1 MAARGS
7 KKGND
12 NFEKMKKE
20 MSTKKQKVKKKGDS
34 EISLTNINNNDSE
47 ITIDDNAIISE
58 KVVKTKKKTKIK
70 NEDLTAEKMEV
81 KMVIFRI
88 AKEEFAFEISN
99 VKEIIR
105 LPLLTKV
112 PNAPDFI
119 TGICNL
125 RGELLPVI
133 DSRKLFSMAAEEYNE
148 GSRIVVTDIQ
158 GKKVGLIVDRV
169 SEVISVEQS
178 IINEPPVS
186 IKGIDGGV
194 ISSILLLDEGK
205 RVIMVL
211 DAPKLVNIENFE
223 EYSNH
228 QNIRNITKQVSDKL
242 SSEEEQAIIFNIGKE
257 EYAFKVNDVK
267 EIIRVPDI
275 MKVPNTPDYVEGVLS
290 LRNQL
295 LTVINLGRLLNVD
308 FRKLDEQCRI
318 IIIDNGNI
326 LFGVIVDRVSQVI
339 KIHKDSFRMT
349 NQSTVVSQ
357 MDYIKGFLELNN
369 GTRLVMLL
377 NTHKLISNEDVNN
390 IVSLDRSKK
399 KNNGI
404 LVADDESN
412 LEHIIIFKLGNS
424 EYGVRINH
432 VKEIN
437 RISDMMHFPGA
448 PAFIDGMVNLRGE
461 VIPLLNIK
469 KMFND
474 DSSLSD
480 SSKYLVVEYDYKRIG
495 ISIDAVSEVLRFPA
509 SNLEKLS
516 EVFDDNAKNKYIDAA
531 AKLNEGKRIVL
542 LLNLSVILNFM

>member
-211 DAPKLVNIENFE
+211 DAPKL
-223 EYSNH
+223 
-228 QNIRNITKQVSDKL
+228 
-242 SSEEEQAIIFNIGKE
+242 
-257 EYAFKVNDVK
+257 
-267 EIIRVPDI
+267 
-275 MKVPNTPDYVEGVLS
+275 
-290 LRNQL
+290 
-295 LTVINLGRLLNVD
+295 
-308 FRKLDEQCRI
+308 
-318 IIIDNGNI
+318 
-326 LFGVIVDRVSQVI
+326 
-339 KIHKDSFRMT
+339 
-349 NQSTVVSQ
+349 
-357 MDYIKGFLELNN
+357 
-369 GTRLVMLL
+369 
-377 NTHKLISNEDVNN
+377 
-390 IVSLDRSKK
+390 
-399 KNNGI
+399 
-404 LVADDESN
+404 
-412 LEHIIIFKLGNS
+412 
-424 EYGVRINH
+424 
-432 VKEIN
+432 
-437 RISDMMHFPGA
+437 
-448 PAFIDGMVNLRGE
+448 
-461 VIPLLNIK
+461 
-469 KMFND
+469 
-474 DSSLSD
+474 
-480 SSKYLVVEYDYKRIG
+480 
-495 ISIDAVSEVLRFPA
+495 
-509 SNLEKLS
+509 
-516 EVFDDNAKNKYIDAA
+516 
-531 AKLNEGKRIVL
+531 
-542 LLNLSVILNFM
+542 